1 MKKNLIFRI
10 VLTIL
15 FAFILYYFMLPPIN
29 LQSPAFYAF
38 AIIIL
43 IFYFMISIPSI
54 FENITFSL
62 MGKRRLDIDKKARYI
77 IYTILGIVLLIILIN
92 IILSPVFNAKSYY
105 NRISI
110 NEEGNFSNDIGEVD
124 FNHIPLLDKDSSQK
138 LGDRVMG
145 QMTDLVSQFYVSEL
159 YTQINYNE
167 DIVRVTPLEYSD
179 FIKYFTNRKNGVPA
193 YITVNSVTGK
203 ANLTRLDKGMRYM
216 PSALFFENL
225 YRKIR
230 LLYPTEIFGKE
241 SFEIDNEGNPYWV
254 IPTMK
259 YSGIGLKREV
269 SSVIVLNP
277 ITGDSVKYDVKEVPT
292 WIDHVYS
299 SDLIIE
305 QVNDWGKYKNGFLNT
320 IFGQKDVVAT
330 TTGYNYTIMN
340 DDVYLYTGITSVVSD
355 ESNIGFIL
363 TNMRTKETTFYEIA
377 GAEEYSAMASA
388 EGQVQQMKYIAS
400 FPLLINFKGNPTYLL
415 SLKDNAGLVKMYA
428 FVDVKDYQKVVVT
441 DSSKGIEN
449 AAQNYLSEIEL
460 INEEKL
466 VEATIKI
473 DEITSAVIDGNTYY
487 YIIDDKEVKYKASI
501 KINKDIIPFI
511 SKGDK
516 LKVLFDDSTEIKEII
531 ELNR

>member
-1 MKKNLIFRI
+1 MKKYMAGMATGVLLSCTVALAVNYTATENVLPVKLNGSDKMKTFFDMFDKKRFFSVFKMIFLLLLFI
-10 VLTIL
+10 LTINSL
-15 FAFILYYFMLPPIN
+15 DITYSRYESGAISN
-29 LQSPAFYAF
+29 AKAKVAFYVVEPGT
-38 AIIIL
+38 
-43 IFYFMISIPSI
+43 YEQSISLSGIIPS
-54 FENITFSL
+54 
-62 MGKRRLDIDKKARYI
+62 
-77 IYTILGIVLLIILIN
+77 
-92 IILSPVFNAKSYY
+92 
-105 NRISI
+105 
-110 NEEGNFSNDIGEVD
+110 
-124 FNHIPLLDKDSSQK
+124 
-138 LGDRVMG
+138 
-145 QMTDLVSQFYVSEL
+145 
-159 YTQINYNE
+159 
-167 DIVRVTPLEYSD
+167 
-179 FIKYFTNRKNGVPA
+179 
-193 YITVNSVTGK
+193 
-203 ANLTRLDKGMRYM
+203 
-216 PSALFFENL
+216 
-225 YRKIR
+225 
-230 LLYPTEIFGKE
+230 
-241 SFEIDNEGNPYWV
+241 
-254 IPTMK
+254 
-259 YSGIGLKREV
+259 
-269 SSVIVLNP
+269 
-277 ITGDSVKYDVKEVPT
+277 
-292 WIDHVYS
+292 
-299 SDLIIE
+299 
-305 QVNDWGKYKNGFLNT
+305 
-320 IFGQKDVVAT
+320 
-330 TTGYNYTIMN
+330 